1 MTAVLQN
8 ETESAN
14 SVAVEPLRLWIIVSQ
29 VKSNRVVY
37 FTDDEDYQPPTEGDW
52 YYCSTYGGHLPKGMT
67 LRNCWGWH
75 FNGGVFADAR
85 ENPKKSGK
93 ELLIDSNRKALLR
106 ILNEKID
113 AVRAPFQP
121 DCMQGAAIRQQ
132 KWHEAQQL
140 LALEP
145 PPGDENAQASLRL
158 PLLNAV
164 ATARNIS
171 LLEAAKL
178 VTAKAQEAQE
188 VLQESERFREQFKQ
202 AIQSAKSE
210 TQLLE
215 LREWLLDKIYPALTE
230 QFKYQLQNTE
240 PLNLDKPIKDTHRLH
255 EVTRLKAQLR
265 EAINKKRAPIHS
277 DYIQN
282 DEVRKHKAKLAQA
295 LLSNQGNPVEG
306 LDLSLL
312 HTYAQARSLS
322 LGNAAHLV
330 LNSVASAGQLLV
342 QTEQIKDT
350 MLARIDAVRTLRDIR
365 QVSAALGEL

>member
-14 SVAVEPLRLWIIVSQ
+14 SVAIEPSRLWIIVSQ

-37 FTDDEDYQPPTEGDW
+37 FTDDVDYQPPTEGDW
-52 YYCSTYGGHLPKGMT
+52 YYFSTYSGHLPKGMT
-67 LRNCWGWH
+67 LRNCWSWR
-75 FNGGVFADAR
+75 FNGGVFLDAR
-85 ENPKKSGK
+85 ESPKKTGK

-113 AVRAPFQP
+113 AVRAPYQP
-121 DCMQGAAIRQQ
+121 DCVQGAAIRQQ
-132 KWHEAQQL
+132 KLQEAQKL
-140 LALEP
+140 LALEAP
-145 PPGDENAQASLRL
+145 PADENVQAPLRF

-178 VTAKAQEAQE
+178 VTAKAQESEE

-210 TQLLE
+210 AQLLE

-240 PLNLDKPIKDTHRLH
+240 PLKLDEPIKDTHRLH
-255 EVTRLKAQLR
+255 EVARLKVQLR

-282 DEVRKHKAKLAQA
+282 EEIRKHKAKLAQA
-295 LLSNQGNPVEG
+295 LLSNQGKPIEG
-306 LDLSLL
+306 LDLGLIQ
-312 HTYAQARSLS
+312 TYAQARNLS
-322 LGNAAHLV
+322 LADAAQLV
-330 LNSVASAGQLLV
+330 LNSIASAGQLLV

-350 MLARIDAVRTLRDIR
+350 MLARIDAVCTLRDIR